1 MKRGFTLIEL
11 LVVIAIIG
19 ILAAILLPALARA
32 RESARRS
39 SCQNNL
45 KQWGLVFKMYS
56 NESKGEMFP
65 PFQTYDP
72 NFANPP
78 ANAVPSYGGADLAI
92 DVALGPQVDMIY
104 PEYCPDV
111 SIAVCP
117 SDANETVDYFY
128 DDETGQC
135 IISLYPERIDASY
148 AYIGYVF
155 DRLDAGTDSYS
166 SFTNF
171 QGVIDAIASA
181 TGSPSDPLAV
191 DPQVS
196 AQFAT
201 AVDKLFADGI
211 TDLSGAFAGDYNA
224 AMAVARLVDEDINN
238 VPNNLGNG
246 GGSTVYRLREGIER
260 FMITDINNPGASAKA
275 QSTIFIMLDQFA
287 NTGAINFFNHIPGG
301 CNVLYLDG
309 HVDWI
314 RYVSGSTDPTSPGVD
329 NGATAPVLPSLAAI
343 IGLITNAVT

>member
-1 MKRGFTLIEL
+1 
-11 LVVIAIIG
+11 
-19 ILAAILLPALARA
+19 
-32 RESARRS
+32 
-39 SCQNNL
+39 
-45 KQWGLVFKMYS
+45 
-56 NESKGEMFP
+56 
-65 PFQTYDP
+65 
-72 NFANPP
+72 
-78 ANAVPSYGGADLAI
+78 
-92 DVALGPQVDMIY
+92 
-104 PEYCPDV
+104 
-111 SIAVCP
+111 
-117 SDANETVDYFY
+117 
-128 DDETGQC
+128 
-135 IISLYPERIDASY
+135 
-148 AYIGYVF
+148 
-155 DRLDAGTDSYS
+155 
-166 SFTNF
+166 
-171 QGVIDAIASA
+171 
-181 TGSPSDPLAV
+181 
-191 DPQVS
+191 
-196 AQFAT
+196 
-201 AVDKLFADGI
+201 VDKLFADGI
-211 TDLSGAFAGDYNA
+211 TDLLGAFAGDYNA